1 MRFVRFGPP
10 GAEKPGAL
18 DKDGTIRDLSSVVR
32 DIEGFALVPESLDRV
47 RGVSLENLPPVPANV
62 RIGACVG
69 NVRNVVCIGLN
80 YSDHA
85 AETNTPLPTEPV
97 VFNKHTAAIS
107 GAHDA
112 VICPPGAKKVDWEVE
127 LGVIIGRPCWNVG
140 QSNALDYVAGYCV
153 VNDVSERAYQLEMS
167 GQWTKG
173 KSYRTWAPIGPWL
186 VTADEVPDPQALDLW
201 LDVNGTHRQR
211 ANTRTMIFPVTEIV
225 SYLSRLMA
233 LQAGDVIATGTP
245 PGVGMGHTPPIFL
258 QVGDTMRVGVQG
270 LGEQQQRVVAFD
282 QEMAAAW
289 SQGSTRLGS

>member
-1 MRFVRFGPP
+1 MRLVRFGPS
-10 GAEKPGAL
+10 GKERPGAL
-18 DKDGTIRDLSSVVR
+18 DRDGTIRDLSTVINDV
-32 DIEGFALVPESLDRV
+32 DGAALSPESLDRL
-47 RGVSLENLPPVPANV
+47 RSLKLENLPPAPANV

-85 AETNTPLPTEPV
+85 AETNTPVPAEPV

-107 GAHDA
+107 GPNDF
-112 VICPPGAKKVDWEVE
+112 VICPPDAKKMDWEVE
-127 LGVIIGRPCWNVG
+127 LGVVIGRRCWNVV

-173 KSYRTWAPIGPWL
+173 KSYPTWAPVGPWL
-186 VTADEVPDPQALDLW
+186 VSADEVPDPQALDLW
-201 LDVNGTHRQR
+201 LDVNGTRRQSG
-211 ANTRTMIFPVTEIV
+211 NTRTMIFPVAEIV
-225 SYLSRLMA
+225 SYLSRFMA

-245 PGVGMGHTPPIFL
+245 PGVGLGHKPPMFL
-258 QVGDTMRVGVQG
+258 NVGDSMRVGVQG
-270 LGEQQQRVVAFD
+270 LGEQQQRVMAFD

-289 SQGSTRLGS
+289 LRT